1 MSVHQRC
8 INRALAHLLSSVDQV
23 NKLANGQVSPSPR
36 KVEALTKAPIPKTV
50 KQVRRF
56 NELAGYLRRFIPNF
70 SRVMVPLY
78 ELTNNDVKWEWNER
92 HDEALNH
99 IIQHLSTAPTL
110 TLFQEDASIELYT
123 DASSIG
129 YGAVLVQTIGG
140 QPVTYTSQ
148 RTTDADSRYHS
159 YELDALE
166 VVREVKHFWHYVYG

>member
-23 NKLANGQVSPSPR
+23 NKLANGQVS
-36 KVEALTKAPIPKTV
+36 PIPKTV

-110 TLFQEDASIELYT
+110 TLFQKDASIELYT

-140 QPVTYTSQ
+140 RQHPVTYISQ